1 MALEGQVSAA
11 TELSKNGSLL
21 LPLPCIS
28 QYDEQHP
35 KHCWRPET
43 WEYSVAIKKSNESEW
58 ISFMFSLYQWN
69 WRAVGISNSPS
80 EHVRSFS
87 YTLAYSPS
95 YMVFLALI
103 ICCWVLALL
112 LSDTDGWVCGVCLHP
127 GRPTPRA
134 QSNEWN
140 IISSIT
146 AFVLLSPSCLNS
158 ETRIISTE
166 AWGFYLS
173 AVLFFLGGCFF
184 FFLCSLFCMAA
195 PALFCS
201 PHLQFVC
208 FPGCPLGKKKI

>member
-1 MALEGQVSAA
+1 
-11 TELSKNGSLL
+11 
-21 LPLPCIS
+21 
-28 QYDEQHP
+28 
-35 KHCWRPET
+35 
-43 WEYSVAIKKSNESEW
+43 
-58 ISFMFSLYQWN
+58 
-69 WRAVGISNSPS
+69 
-80 EHVRSFS
+80 
-87 YTLAYSPS
+87 
-95 YMVFLALI
+95 MVFLALI

-166 AWGFYLS
+166 ARGFYLS

-184 FFLCSLFCMAA
+184 FFSMFPLLHGGSCSVLFSSSSVC
-195 PALFCS
+195 LFPWLS
-201 PHLQFVC
+201 LGEKKNLKSVLFFTLTVG
-208 FPGCPLGKKKI
+208 FKTVRNGKKKRITTKSAFPTAASAVFCHIDTENRLDLFTKLFHSGFTLNPLCAARLMICWQQMHVSVTLKNVSGWN

>member
-1 MALEGQVSAA
+1 
-11 TELSKNGSLL
+11 
-21 LPLPCIS
+21 
-28 QYDEQHP
+28 
-35 KHCWRPET
+35 
-43 WEYSVAIKKSNESEW
+43 
-58 ISFMFSLYQWN
+58 
-69 WRAVGISNSPS
+69 
-80 EHVRSFS
+80 
-87 YTLAYSPS
+87 
-95 YMVFLALI
+95 MVFLALI

-184 FFLCSLFCMAA
+184 FPMFPLLHGGSCSVLFSSSSVC
-195 PALFCS
+195 LFPWLS
-201 PHLQFVC
+201 LGEKKNLKSVLFFTLTVG
-208 FPGCPLGKKKI
+208 FKTVRNGKKKRITTKSAFPTAASAVFCHIDTENRLDLFTKLFHSGFTLNPLCAARLMICWQQMHVSVTLKNVSGWN

>member
-1 MALEGQVSAA
+1 
-11 TELSKNGSLL
+11 
-21 LPLPCIS
+21 
-28 QYDEQHP
+28 
-35 KHCWRPET
+35 
-43 WEYSVAIKKSNESEW
+43 
-58 ISFMFSLYQWN
+58 
-69 WRAVGISNSPS
+69 
-80 EHVRSFS
+80 
-87 YTLAYSPS
+87 
-95 YMVFLALI
+95 MVFLALI

-166 AWGFYLS
+166 ARGFYLS

-208 FPGCPLGKKKI
+208 FPGCPLGKKKNLKSVLFFTLTVGFKTVRNGKKKRITTKSAFPTAASAVFCHIDTENRLDLFTKLFHSGFTLNPLCAARLMIC